1 MTETADEH
9 EAGLPLER
17 YAEVT
22 AHLVHFKKADPA
34 EVVERL
40 GIEASDFKAAQKA
53 WTSAIGDEL
62 ELQETTLALRLGAV
76 FAPTR
81 QRLAD
86 AQPTLESVGPRASE
100 RVKPVAVAATPAA
113 LEPVREA
120 APLPEPA
127 AIAEP
132 AAWSIA
138 TPPVATRPAAVATP
152 PVMFAPPL
160 IVSAPPPDT
169 AHSPWIEAAA
179 PSAPSREDL
188 VPIGMRNFKVQA
200 GTQLAPD
207 VPSAPALPFVRGVPP
222 GPPKPP
228 SPASVVPEGM
238 RHFTSTTGTQ
248 GPIGAPVGPSLPF
261 GLRPVAAA
269 PKEPVEPAPMALE
282 DYTRLHVELA
292 RDPANRRAIVQR
304 HGLDEARLAR
314 LDAHWGPRIK
324 ADAGL
329 RAIWDSTY
337 AAHRARLGGPPR

>member
-17 YAEVT
+17 YAEVA

-62 ELQETTLALRLGAV
+62 ERQETTLALRLGAV
-76 FAPTR
+76 FAPAR
-81 QRLAD
+81 QRLTESR
-86 AQPTLESVGPRASE
+86 PTLESVGPRASE
-100 RVKPVAVAATPAA
+100 RVKPLAVAATPTT
-113 LEPVREA
+113 LEPTREA
-120 APLPEPA
+120 VPLPEPA
-127 AIAEP
+127 AP
-132 AAWSIA
+132 
-138 TPPVATRPAAVATP
+138 RPAAVAPPPPP

-160 IVSAPPPDT
+160 IISAPPSDS
-169 AHSPWIEAAA
+169 AHSPWIDAAA

-207 VPSAPALPFVRGVPP
+207 GPSAPALPFVRGVPP

-248 GPIGAPVGPSLPF
+248 GPIVAPAGPSLPF
-261 GLRPVAAA
+261 GRGPVAAA

-337 AAHRARLGGPPR
+337 AAHRARLGRPDGPPR